1 MNETTGSK
9 ERGTGR
15 REGPAENR
23 REVQGDKEND
33 NDNEDENSFGS
44 LREKSFK
51 IY

>member
-23 REVQGDKEND
+23 REVQGDKANE
-33 NDNEDENSFGS
+33 NDNEDEN
-44 LREKSFK
+44 L

>member
-1 MNETTGSK
+1 MS
-9 ERGTGR
+9 
-15 REGPAENR
+15 PAENR